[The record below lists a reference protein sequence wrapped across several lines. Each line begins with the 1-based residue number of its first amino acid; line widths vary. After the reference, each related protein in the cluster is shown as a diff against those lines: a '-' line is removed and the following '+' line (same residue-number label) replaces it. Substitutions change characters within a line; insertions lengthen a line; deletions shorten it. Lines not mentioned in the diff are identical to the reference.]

1 MIYRLILHRI
11 SGISEQG
18 VNQSNTYLVN
28 FKVSPTV
35 KTLDV
40 TAIVL
45 MGGRTPEVKTPPLMP
60 TLN

>member
-1 MIYRLILHRI
+1 MQLKCCRGI

-45 MGGRTPEVKTPPLMP
+45 MGGPTLEVKTPPLMP